1 MVISNTHDYKINWN
15 TKPKSSRY
23 VMYANKIFIA
33 DDNKA
38 KGKNDRNESMTAI
51 NESFIGDAAIYTDRL
66 AVPTTVS

>member
-1 MVISNTHDYKINWN
+1 
-15 TKPKSSRY
+15 
-23 VMYANKIFIA
+23 MYANKIFIA

-38 KGKNDRNESMTAI
+38 KGKNDRTESMTAI